1 MYNSVKYYLGIVI
14 IYLFFSCNSNPS
26 STIVT
31 SNGYTLNYHTISA
44 DTNKVYSNCIV
55 NLNIVAKDTNQKVV
69 FSSNFTGL
77 NGVSSF
83 YYDSSVSKSP
93 FNDIL
98 LNSFIGDSLSFEML
112 STIFYESLFGRSFSN
127 IDSSNPSLLNIH
139 IKILGYNSYKNQ
151 ISFHNKIDS
160 FAQIKENELI
170 NSKRKIWDTKY
181 LNIFKSRGLYA
192 IKIAS
197 EKTFL
202 PINDSNQ
209 NNIILDYS
217 MHDLYG
223 RKIYKTPFLK
233 PEYYEK
239 NKDGQLLDGFQILI
253 ENFNSGDSIVSIIP
267 SDLLFGSKGSF
278 VNEIPPYSSLKVNL
292 KIK

>member
-14 IYLFFSCNSNPS
+14 IYLFFSCNSNPI

-139 IKILGYNSYKNQ
+139 I
-151 ISFHNKIDS
+151 
-160 FAQIKENELI
+160 
-170 NSKRKIWDTKY
+170 
-181 LNIFKSRGLYA
+181 
-192 IKIAS
+192 
-197 EKTFL
+197 
-202 PINDSNQ
+202 
-209 NNIILDYS
+209 
-217 MHDLYG
+217 
-223 RKIYKTPFLK
+223 
-233 PEYYEK
+233 
-239 NKDGQLLDGFQILI
+239 
-253 ENFNSGDSIVSIIP
+253 
-267 SDLLFGSKGSF
+267 
-278 VNEIPPYSSLKVNL
+278 
-292 KIK
+292 

>member
-1 MYNSVKYYLGIVI
+1 
-14 IYLFFSCNSNPS
+14 
-26 STIVT
+26 
-31 SNGYTLNYHTISA
+31 
-44 DTNKVYSNCIV
+44 
-55 NLNIVAKDTNQKVV
+55 
-69 FSSNFTGL
+69 
-77 NGVSSF
+77 
-83 YYDSSVSKSP
+83 
-93 FNDIL
+93 
-98 LNSFIGDSLSFEML
+98 
-112 STIFYESLFGRSFSN
+112 
-127 IDSSNPSLLNIH
+127 
-139 IKILGYNSYKNQ
+139 
-151 ISFHNKIDS
+151 
-160 FAQIKENELI
+160 
-170 NSKRKIWDTKY
+170 
-181 LNIFKSRGLYA
+181 
-192 IKIAS
+192 
-197 EKTFL
+197 L

-253 ENFNSGDSIVSIIP
+253 ENFNSGDSIISIIP